1 MSSANR
7 ALCYTTTVM
16 SSLDLED
23 LRRALAAHELVPSS
37 EVIPGIVRRE
47 AAVLVPVRVG
57 PSPSVLLTARGEGLR
72 EHAGELCFPGGKP
85 EDTDA
90 DLART
95 ALREAHEE
103 IGLAPSNVQL
113 VGPLSPVPTATSA
126 YRLNPFV
133 GAITERAASSWSLS
147 PEVARVVDLPLD
159 AAASGAVRFCVTL
172 FPWRGAEH
180 PTPFFETRDGAV
192 VYGATAYVLWELF
205 SVLAPLGYALP
216 EPAIVEAP
224 PWMDALVERFRALE
238 AKAKAHAQR

>member
-1 MSSANR
+1 MA
-7 ALCYTTTVM
+7 
-16 SSLDLED
+16 SLDLED
-23 LRRALAAHELVPSS
+23 LRKALAAHELAPSS

-47 AAVLVPVRVG
+47 AGVLVPVRVG
-57 PSPSVLLTARGEGLR
+57 PSPSVLLTARGEGMR

-85 EDTDA
+85 EQTDA

-133 GAITERAASSWSLS
+133 GAITEGASSWTLS
-147 PEVARVVDLPLD
+147 PEVSRVVDLPLD
-159 AAASGAVRFCVTL
+159 AAARGDVRFCVTL

-180 PTPFFETRDGAV
+180 PTPFFETGDGSV

-205 SVLAPLGYALP
+205 AVLAPLGYALP
-216 EPAIVEAP
+216 EPAIVAAP

-238 AKAKAHAQR
+238 AKARAHSPR